1 MPDLSVKS
9 LLEAGVHFGHQTH
22 RWNPKMAPYIFGERG
37 GVHVIDLEQTLGYV
51 VEAQKKVRET
61 VAAGGSVLFVGTKRQ
76 GKDSI
81 EAAAKRAG
89 MPYVTERWLGGMLTN
104 WNTISGRLKLL
115 ERLDEEKKQG
125 SWDHFPKK
133 EVARKN
139 EELERLTMLL
149 GGIRNL
155 DRVPDILFIADIVRE
170 DLALNEAK
178 RLRIPVIGVL
188 DSNADPRRVD
198 YPIPANDDAVRAIAI
213 IAEAIADAALEGI
226 KKREIPAPQEA
237 A

>member
-1 MPDLSVKS
+1 MPDISVKS

-37 GVHVIDLEQTLGYV
+37 GVHIIDLEQTLGYV
-51 VEAQKKVRET
+51 YDAQKKVRET
-61 VAAGGSVLFVGTKRQ
+61 VAADGTVLFVGTKRQ

-115 ERLDEEKKQG
+115 ERLAEEKEKG
-125 SWDHFPKK
+125 AWDHFPKK
-133 EVARKN
+133 EIARKN

-149 GGIRNL
+149 GGIRTL
-155 DRVPDILFIADIVRE
+155 DRVPDLLFIADVVRE

-178 RLRIPVIGVL
+178 RLGIPVIGVL
-188 DSNADPRRVD
+188 DSNADPRNIE
-198 YPIPANDDAVRAIAI
+198 YPLPANDDAVRAIAI
-213 IAEAIADAALEGI
+213 IADTIADAAIEGV
-226 KKREIPAPQEA
+226 KNRPAPIETEA